1 MKLCG
6 IEAGGTKFVCGISDE
21 NGKLSEQ
28 ISFPTTAPE
37 ETLKQCQAFIL
48 KHQPDALGIASFGP
62 IDLNVNSPHYGYI
75 TTTPKPN
82 WAYVN
87 ILGSMREVYA
97 GPIGFDTDVNGAA
110 LGESLWGKAQDVDS
124 CLYITIGT
132 GIGGGFVYNKQCLH
146 GLVHP
151 EMGHM
156 HVATLSVSDG
166 VCPYHHNCWEGLASG
181 PALEKRWGMKASE
194 LSVDHPAWREE
205 ARLIGEALST
215 LICVLSPERI
225 LLGGGVMHQSQLFP
239 MIRLVVK
246 ERLNGYIAHPSILTM
261 DEHYITAPGL
271 GDDAGLLG
279 ACALG
284 LNAYNQ
290 R

>member
-37 ETLKQCQAFIL
+37 ETLKQCQAFVL
-48 KHQPDALGIASFGP
+48 MHQPDALGIASFGP
-62 IDLNVNSPHYGYI
+62 IDLNVNSEHYGYI

-87 ILGSMREVYA
+87 IRGSMREVFA

-110 LGESLWGKAQDVDS
+110 LGESLWGKAQDVAS

-132 GIGGGFVYNKQCLH
+132 GIGGGFVSNKQCLH

-156 HVATLSVSDG
+156 HVATLNVSDG

-225 LLGGGVMHQSQLFP
+225 LLGGGVMHQTQLFP

-246 ERLNGYIAHPSILTM
+246 ERLNAYIAHPSILTM
-261 DEHYITAPGL
+261 DEHYITAPRL
-271 GDDAGLLG
+271 GDEAGLLG

-284 LNAYNQ
+284 LNALNKG
-290 R
+290 